1 MQYEFTNMQPVA
13 QNKLK
18 ARNKLQ
24 MLTSD
29 LFVHLTQ
36 SVTMLESNFP
46 PMQCREVM

>member
-36 SVTMLESNFP
+36 SITMLESHFP